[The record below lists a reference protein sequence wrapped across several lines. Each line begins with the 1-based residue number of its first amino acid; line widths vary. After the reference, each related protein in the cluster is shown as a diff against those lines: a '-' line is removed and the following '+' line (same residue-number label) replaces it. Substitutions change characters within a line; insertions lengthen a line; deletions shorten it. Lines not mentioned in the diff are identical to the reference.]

1 MRILVALPRWL
12 KGLAPRKRCME
23 SDVCTGRM
31 FHTKS
36 QTDETVGK
44 DWHSRLV
51 RVAGRNR
58 DIISS
63 AEAEDWP
70 WLLLDN

>member
-1 MRILVALPRWL
+1 
-12 KGLAPRKRCME
+12 ME

>member
-1 MRILVALPRWL
+1 M
-12 KGLAPRKRCME
+12 GPRKRGTE

-51 RVAGRNR
+51 GWREEIGTSFRVLKLKTSHGYSWTTKYVVE
-58 DIISS
+58 D
-63 AEAEDWP
+63 EAKV
-70 WLLLDN
+70 

>member
-1 MRILVALPRWL
+1 MRILAALPRWL
-12 KGLAPRKRCME
+12 KGLEPRKRGKE
-23 SDVCTGRM
+23 SDLCTGRM

-36 QTDETVGK
+36 QTEETVGK

-51 RVAGRNR
+51 GVAGRNR

-63 AEAEDWP
+63 AEAED
-70 WLLLDN
+70 